1 MNDILMNILSILV
14 TAVVLPLIT
23 FAGKKLIDFL
33 NTKINDENAKKQL
46 TKATEIVTSAVR
58 SVLQTYVDTLKANG
72 TFDAEAQKTALT
84 KAKEMALNQM
94 NIDVQNFIEDNY
106 GDLDNWLTVQIEA
119 TINLI
124 KRK

>member
-1 MNDILMNILSILV
+1 MNDILMNVLSILV

-72 TFDAEAQKTALT
+72 KLDAEAQKTALT

-124 KRK
+124 KKK

>member
-1 MNDILMNILSILV
+1 MNDILVNILSVVV

-23 FAGKKLIDFL
+23 FAGKKLIDYL
-33 NTKINDENAKKQL
+33 NTKINDENAKKYL

-72 TFDAEAQKTALT
+72 QFDAEAQKTALV

-94 NIDVQNFIEDNY
+94 NMDVQNFIEDNY